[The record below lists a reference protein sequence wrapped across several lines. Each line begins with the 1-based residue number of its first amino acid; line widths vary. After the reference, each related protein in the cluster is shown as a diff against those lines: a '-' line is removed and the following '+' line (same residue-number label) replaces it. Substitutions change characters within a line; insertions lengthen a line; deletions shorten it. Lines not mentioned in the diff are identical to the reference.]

1 MPRSPWSF
9 LDHPGPLAFAH
20 QGGAGEHPENT
31 MAAFEHAVSLGYRYL
46 ETDVHA
52 TADGVLVAFH
62 DDELDRVTDRVGRIG
77 DLPWSEVRQAR
88 VAGSHA
94 IPLLEDLLGT
104 WPQAC
109 VNIDPKHDASVEPLV
124 EVLRRT
130 DSVHRVCVGAFSD
143 RRLARVRRQLGPD
156 LCTSLGPLGIGRL
169 MAAARRVPTG
179 RLPAACAQVPVA
191 TRGVT
196 VLDRRLVEAVHR
208 RGMQVHV
215 WTIDDREEMVRLLD
229 LGVDGIMTDRPAVL
243 KQVLQE
249 RGDWHQSEGTTR

>member
-1 MPRSPWSF
+1 
-9 LDHPGPLAFAH
+9 
-20 QGGAGEHPENT
+20 

-77 DLPWSEVRQAR
+77 DLPWSEVKRAR

-94 IPLLEDLLGT
+94 IPLLEELLGT
-104 WPQAC
+104 WPEAR
-109 VNIDPKHDASVEPLV
+109 VNIDPKHDAGVGPLV

-130 DSVHRVCVGAFSD
+130 SSVARVCVGAFSD

-156 LCTSLGPLGIGRL
+156 LCTSLGPAGIARL
-169 MAAARRVPTG
+169 KLAGRRVPAG
-179 RLPAACAQVPVA
+179 RLPAGCAQVPV
-191 TRGVT
+191 RSGGVT
-196 VLDRRLVEAVHR
+196 VLDHRLVAAAHQ

-215 WTIDDREEMVRLLD
+215 WTIDDHQEMARLLD

-243 KQVLQE
+243 RQLLEE
-249 RGDWHQSEGTTR
+249 RGEWY